1 MEHHTR
7 QARPMRA
14 HAFAASV
21 AWCMIRVYAAMCE
34 VSHRERWYYSHEV
47 ALVQAHLLLLRSV
60 CDVRRKRAGS
70 QSQLATLSLLPCLVL
85 SFWHHHER
93 MILCYK
99 RWAVHGGWAMG
110 AEA

>member
-1 MEHHTR
+1 
-7 QARPMRA
+7 
-14 HAFAASV
+14 
-21 AWCMIRVYAAMCE
+21 MIRVYAAMCE

-99 RWAVHGGWAMG
+99 SDGLCMVGGPWALKLSRMEHTTR
-110 AEA
+110 